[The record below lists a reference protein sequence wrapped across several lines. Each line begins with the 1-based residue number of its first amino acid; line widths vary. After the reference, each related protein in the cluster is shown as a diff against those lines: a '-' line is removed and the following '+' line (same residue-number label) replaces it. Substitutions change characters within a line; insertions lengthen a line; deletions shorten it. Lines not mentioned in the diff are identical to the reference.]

1 MQIYFAKKRI
11 EMISEIFTFLANLFM
26 QLGYFGIF
34 ILMTLESSFIPFSSE
49 IVMIPAG
56 ILAATGKLNLWF
68 AVFCGVLGSL
78 AGALINYIIGK
89 YLGRNYLLKHHKLFF
104 LKEKHLIKTESFF
117 KKYGNLATFF
127 GRLVPVVRQYISL
140 PAGFANMKLVPFII
154 YTCLG
159 AFIWVLFLA
168 LIGFYIGDQLLIKGI
183 LNIYNLIIIGIIVI
197 GVIFFVIWYLKKKKN
212 N

>member
-1 MQIYFAKKRI
+1 
-11 EMISEIFTFLANLFM
+11 
-26 QLGYFGIF
+26 
-34 ILMTLESSFIPFSSE
+34 
-49 IVMIPAG
+49 
-56 ILAATGKLNLWF
+56 
-68 AVFCGVLGSL
+68 
-78 AGALINYIIGK
+78 
-89 YLGRNYLLKHHKLFF
+89 
-104 LKEKHLIKTESFF
+104 
-117 KKYGNLATFF
+117 
-127 GRLVPVVRQYISL
+127 
-140 PAGFANMKLVPFII
+140 MKLVPFII